1 MMEFLIALLF
11 VGIVMN
17 VLNTVFILRRIIDA
31 EYFLWLQHKELKE
44 KIDNKKDRCVC
55 PICLKEFRRG

>member
-1 MMEFLIALLF
+1 MMELLLALVIANIA
-11 VGIVMN
+11 VNVIGIV
-17 VLNTVFILRRIIDA
+17 FAICRIIDLDCG
-31 EYFLWLQHKELKE
+31 LWLQHKEIKE

>member
-1 MMEFLIALLF
+1 MMELLLALVIAS
-11 VGIVMN
+11 IIMN
-17 VLNTVFILRRIIDA
+17 VINTVFIVRKIIDLDYCA
-31 EYFLWLQHKELKE
+31 WARDKELKE

>member
-1 MMEFLIALLF
+1 MMEILLALVIANIAVTVISTLF
-11 VGIVMN
+11 
-17 VLNTVFILRRIIDA
+17 IIYKIADA
-31 EYFLWLQHKELKE
+31 DYCAWAQYKELKE